1 MNKLT
6 IKLIIWHAVVLILS
20 LMFWGYGSRLS
31 GEVISGKSFDGLA
44 GFYLI
49 FLVTAVVMGIALFQK
64 KIWALTL
71 AGLVG
76 LIYLFQFGFTGLNL
90 LGVGIFLL
98 LGLYSSV
105 NSGAE
110 ISQRT
115 KINMRRIVQLSS
127 LPVILGLFILVSFAA
142 YQSPAIQK
150 LKSADRLPSQTET
163 FIRSVV
169 ENTIGSQIEAVS
181 KTEKQNIIN
190 QVSQQAFNQINNFIK
205 PYFQYSP
212 PLLAFGLFLILWGL
226 SWIFV
231 WLSVLLGMLVFWIL
245 KKTGVVKIEEKDVK
259 AEVLVV

>member
-6 IKLIIWHAVVLILS
+6 LKLIIWHGVVLILT
-20 LMFWGYGSRLS
+20 LMFWGYGSHLS
-31 GEVISGKSFDGLA
+31 GEAISAKSFDGLA
-44 GFYLI
+44 VLYLV
-49 FLVTAVVMGIALFQK
+49 LLLAAVVIGIALFQK

-71 AGLVG
+71 AGIVG
-76 LIYLFQFGFTGLNL
+76 LIYLFQFGLTQLNL

-127 LPVILGLFILVSFAA
+127 LPVILGLFILISFAA

-150 LKSADRLPSQTET
+150 LKYVDRLPSQGEV
-163 FIRSVV
+163 FIHSLVK
-169 ENTIGSQIEAVS
+169 NTIGTQIEAANT
-181 KTEKQNIIN
+181 TEKQNIIS
-190 QVSQQAFNQINNFIK
+190 QISQQTFNQINSFLK
-205 PYFQYSP
+205 PYFQFSP
-212 PLLAFGLFLILWGL
+212 SLLAFGLFLILWGL

-231 WLSVLLGMLVFWIL
+231 WLSILLGVVIFWVL
-245 KKTGVVKIEEKDVK
+245 KKMNFVKIETQTVK
-259 AEVLVV
+259 AEKLII